1 MGNMESWASLLIQV
15 PLVGVFIWYSL
26 ESQKRYQA
34 SMDKRDEAYLTA
46 LDKITDRMDTVE
58 DIVLRIDERTKPRAE
73 KQTAQLD
80 TRD

>member
-26 ESQKRYQA
+26 ESQKRYQT

>member
-1 MGNMESWASLLIQV
+1 MENMESWASLLIQV

-26 ESQKRYQA
+26 ESQKRYQT

-58 DIVLRIDERTKPRAE
+58 DIVTRIDERTKP
-73 KQTAQLD
+73 KQESTAHAAI
-80 TRD
+80 R